1 MKRLQNKSNLE
12 IVGAY
17 LKGERPFTQVGYVG
31 DADKYIIRKVGETW
45 TDAKGKQWIQKEYG
59 PQTITPLMDMIRE
72 ESNDKCSIC
81 GKEIRWGTR
90 FDRRI
95 FNKTR
100 KCLDCLAHE
109 ETELKIKGQ
118 YKLYEV
124 KKMIENE
131 LAYLNDV
138 RQKLKES
145 KEYLKKNKVIKYV
158 NANGLVEE
166 WKNEARKELLAN
178 LQKDWVTCLKKIT
191 AAEKEY
197 ALVNA
202 KIDEALAGHE

>member
-1 MKRLQNKSNLE
+1 MKKASGKSNID
-12 IVGAY
+12 IVRGY
-17 LKGERPFTQVGYVG
+17 LDGERPFTQVGYVG
-31 DADKYIIRKVGETW
+31 DVDKYIIRKVGETW
-45 TDAKGKQWIQKEYG
+45 TDATGKQWIQKEYG
-59 PQTITPLMDMIRE
+59 PQTVTPLIDMIRA
-72 ESNDKCSIC
+72 ESNEKCTVC

-90 FDRRI
+90 YDRKI
-95 FNKTR
+95 YNKTR
-100 KCLDCLAHE
+100 KCLDCLSRE
-109 ETELKIKGQ
+109 ETELKLRGQ

-124 KKMIENE
+124 KKMVGNE

-145 KEYLKKNKVIKYV
+145 KEYLKNNKVIKYV
-158 NANGLVEE
+158 NSNGLVEE

-178 LQKDWVTCLKKIT
+178 LQKDWVTCLKKIK

-202 KIDEALAGHE
+202 EIEKAIA